1 MEKRRIS
8 LRATIIISF
17 MLIATTFSIIGYL
30 VFSNWK
36 ASADTIITKIENDS
50 NEEILYKIERI
61 FHAPLSRNEAN
72 HSFIENEIVDL
83 NNKEK
88 REMFFAG
95 VIKLYDEEV
104 YSFSYGTENGEYY
117 GARRNEKNEIE
128 IMENNADTNGRSRY
142 YATTKDLTAGKFVEE
157 TEKFDCRTRDWYK
170 IAKEKEKIVF
180 SPIYKHFVMNDLA
193 ISIASP
199 IYNKN
204 GVLQGVL
211 GTHITLSKINNYLK
225 EIVQDK
231 RATAYIVERNS
242 GELVANSIDWPNF
255 KTFADNNIKRIKIEE
270 INDKYIREAFQTNKE
285 NSKTNFIV
293 KTENDK
299 LHIKIAEYK
308 SNGLDWLII
317 TAIPESQF
325 AVEITKSIHFS
336 IFLMV
341 LAIIISIFIYWESS
355 AKILEPINNLINVT
369 ERFSKGDFLQRT
381 VVFKNDEIGKL
392 SNAFNKMAEE
402 LYILINGLEE
412 KVKERTTKLEK
423 TNLELN
429 AAKLEAEKSNQAKS
443 EFLAFMSH
451 DMKTPLTI
459 ISAFGQELK
468 DEKIGELNPDQ
479 TARVENILYASN
491 QLTSIVENLLDL
503 SKIEAEGESSLLLN
517 EVDVST
523 LAAEVANGMSSIYLR
538 KNLQMI
544 TSLADT
550 NLIIADQRMV
560 KCVMQNLL
568 NNAIKCSKYGDKVH
582 FNVLSTHEPVEGVL
596 IEVADYGI
604 GIPKKM
610 KELIFNRFFQLNN
623 ALQHEQSGSGLGL
636 AVVKKIVEAHCGKI
650 SVISD
655 DGQGAKFIVFLPSYP
670 EFDEAVL

>member
-8 LRATIIISF
+8 LRATIIISY
-17 MLIATTFSIIGYL
+17 MLIITTFSIIIYL
-30 VFSNWK
+30 VFSSWK
-36 ASADTIITKIENDS
+36 VSTENIITKIENDS
-50 NEEILYKIERI
+50 SKEIVYKIERI

-72 HSFIENEIVDL
+72 HNLIKNNVIDL
-83 NNKEK
+83 DDKKK
-88 REMFFAG
+88 REVFFTG
-95 VIKLYDEEV
+95 VLKLYDEEV

-117 GARRNEKNEIE
+117 GARKNEKNEIE
-128 IMENNADTNGRSRY
+128 IMENNADTNGITRY
-142 YATTKDLTAGKFVEE
+142 YATKQDLTAGELMKE

-170 IAKEKEKIVF
+170 IAIEKGKTVF

-199 IYNKN
+199 IVNQN
-204 GVLQGVL
+204 GALQGVL

-225 EIVQDK
+225 EIVKDK
-231 RATAYIVERNS
+231 RATAYIVEKSS
-242 GELVANSIDWPNF
+242 GELVANSMGRPNF
-255 KTFADNNIKRIKIEE
+255 EILDNDIIKRVTIEE
-270 INDKYIREAFQTNKE
+270 IDNKSIREAFQTNKK
-285 NSKTNFIV
+285 NSETNFII

-299 LHIKIAEYK
+299 LHIKLAEYK
-308 SNGLDWLII
+308 TEGLDWLII

-325 AVEITKSIHFS
+325 TVEIMKSIHFS
-336 IFLMV
+336 IFLAI
-341 LAIIISIFIYWESS
+341 LALIISLFIYWKSS

-369 ERFSKGDFLQRT
+369 EKFSKGDFLQRT
-381 VVFKNDEIGKL
+381 IVFKNDEIGKL

-402 LYILINGLEE
+402 LYILIDGLEE
-412 KVKERTTKLEK
+412 KVNERTTKLEK

-503 SKIEAEGESSLLLN
+503 SKLEAEGKSSLLLN

-538 KNLQMI
+538 KNLRMI

-568 NNAIKCSKYGDKVH
+568 NNAIKCSNYGDKVH

-604 GIPKKM
+604 GIPKNM
-610 KELIFNRFFQLNN
+610 QELIFNRFFQLNN

-655 DGQGAKFIVFLPSYP
+655 EGQGAKFIVFLPSYP